1 MLCQGPSSNWLNQN
15 FQEWSVDFFLM
26 LPNDTNIQLELLTV
40 GLREP
45 ALVQFYVGRKKK
57 KRENKSFKEKNGI
70 KISNTFIG

>member
-1 MLCQGPSSNWLNQN
+1 MPGPLLKLAKSELPGV
-15 FQEWSVDFFLM
+15 ECGFFFM

>member
-1 MLCQGPSSNWLNQN
+1 
-15 FQEWSVDFFLM
+15 M

-57 KRENKSFKEKNGI
+57 KERINLSRKKMG
-70 KISNTFIG
+70 